1 MKKSP
6 YPRRLIITLAI
17 LTLILTVVDVVIH
30 HHCGAQFLPKF
41 APFIAIS
48 LIGGGLFILVAWCL
62 SPLLNRRED
71 YYDR

>member
-6 YPRRLIITLAI
+6 YPRRLIMILAI
-17 LTLILTVVDVVIH
+17 VTIILTIIDVVIH
-30 HHCGAQFLPKF
+30 HHCGAPFLPTF

-48 LIGGGLFILVAWCL
+48 LTGGGLFILIALCL